1 MTIHSHARWAARI
14 IAGSCVHLRDRVF
27 DLEPQ
32 ECTFKDGERGI
43 VDVFFRWRVASP
55 LTAVLAPDVTLALET
70 MVASIVFAC
79 ASRVRLGDILL
90 DTAPLA
96 ASIQQQV
103 GCFQECA
110 ANCDHHDDVLPRAL
124 AGH

>member
-1 MTIHSHARWAARI
+1 MTGSSH
-14 IAGSCVHLRDRVF
+14 
-27 DLEPQ
+27 

-55 LTAVLAPDVTLALET
+55 LTAVLAPDVTLSLET
-70 MVASIVFAC
+70 MVAALVVAC
-79 ASRVRLGDILL
+79 ASHVRLGDVLL

-103 GCFQECA
+103 WNLQKKA
-110 ANCDHHDDVLPRAL
+110 ACGLL
-124 AGH
+124 SS